1 MKNESINHITE
12 KIIGA
17 AYRVHN
23 ALGAGFKEKIYQ
35 RAMVVA
41 LQKLG
46 LTVEEEYPLN
56 IVFDEQTIGK
66 HRADLFVQNCVMV
79 ELKAILAIGQAD
91 EVQLVNY
98 LNATKIDDG
107 LLINFGQSVQ
117 IKRKYRVYTKT
128 KPE

>member
-1 MKNESINHITE
+1 MIEDKLTE

-23 ALGAGFKEKIYQ
+23 NLGFGFREKIYQ

-41 LQKLG
+41 LRKMG
-46 LTVEEEYPLN
+46 LEVEEEYPLA
-56 IVFDEQTIGK
+56 IFFDGEKIGR
-66 HRADLFVQNCVMV
+66 HRADLYVGQKVLV
-79 ELKAILAIGQAD
+79 ELKAILSLSKGD

-98 LNATKIDDG
+98 LKATGIETG

-117 IKRKYRVYTKT
+117 IRRKYKNYRPR
-128 KPE
+128 KPDTS

>member
-1 MKNESINHITE
+1 MIEDKLTE

-23 ALGAGFKEKIYQ
+23 ALGFGFREKIYQ

-41 LQKLG
+41 LRKLG
-46 LTVEEEYPLN
+46 LEVEEEFPLA
-56 IVFDEQTIGK
+56 IFFDGEKIGR
-66 HRADLFVQNCVMV
+66 HRADLFVEQKVLV
-79 ELKAILAIGQAD
+79 ELKAILSLSKGD

-98 LNATKIDDG
+98 LKATGTENG

-117 IKRKYRVYTKT
+117 VRRKYKDYRPR
-128 KPE
+128 KPNIS